1 MLHKGGY
8 GPWFILFITIL
19 KLPCFKETWCN
30 CPHNY
35 STVMITCGQ
44 VPSVPWYAPEGFHTM
59 RSALHLASDVLLQ
72 IYLETW
78 SLRWERPSDEEHI
91 WHYNS
96 MTSPFFFLFLFLSVQ
111 PRFAVFLFV
120 LKRGSSAC
128 IKFCLAFTIWCI
140 DLCSVARP
148 QPFIL
153 ELSSTSS
160 FISHPPLELNDITWG
175 LHLIKVLYSCDG
187 GWHCVGFR

>member
-1 MLHKGGY
+1 MMQLSSQ
-8 GPWFILFITIL
+8 LFNSDDNLWSGSICSLIRSWGVSYD
-19 KLPCFKETWCN
+19 EI
-30 CPHNY
+30 
-35 STVMITCGQ
+35 S
-44 VPSVPWYAPEGFHTM
+44 
-59 RSALHLASDVLLQ
+59 SALGFRRPPANLSGNL
-72 IYLETW
+72 ILEMRET
-78 SLRWERPSDEEHI
+78 LRWGTYLALQLNDI
-91 WHYNS
+91 
-96 MTSPFFFLFLFLSVQ
+96 TFFFLLLFLSVQ

>member
-1 MLHKGGY
+1 MVRFHLFPDTLLRGFIRWDQLCTWLQTSSCKSIWKPD
-8 GPWFILFITIL
+8 PWDERD
-19 KLPCFKETWCN
+19 P
-30 CPHNY
+30 
-35 STVMITCGQ
+35 Q
-44 VPSVPWYAPEGFHTM
+44 M
-59 RSALHLASDVLLQ
+59 RNIFGTTTQWHHL
-72 IYLETW
+72 
-78 SLRWERPSDEEHI
+78 
-91 WHYNS
+91 
-96 MTSPFFFLFLFLSVQ
+96 FFFLLFLSVQ